1 MDTTAGATRCLTS
14 SPGSSAARRPWP
26 SSSSDVGSARSSA
39 SSGAKRTGDSVERQ
53 LQELTAWSEA
63 RGWMPTDADGGSL
76 RAAVYLRE
84 GRDDDGSGI
93 TRQQSLYEAEA
104 PADRRARR

>member
-1 MDTTAGATRCLTS
+1 
-14 SPGSSAARRPWP
+14 
-26 SSSSDVGSARSSA
+26 
-39 SSGAKRTGDSVERQ
+39 
-53 LQELTAWSEA
+53 
-63 RGWMPTDADGGSL
+63 MPTDADGGSL